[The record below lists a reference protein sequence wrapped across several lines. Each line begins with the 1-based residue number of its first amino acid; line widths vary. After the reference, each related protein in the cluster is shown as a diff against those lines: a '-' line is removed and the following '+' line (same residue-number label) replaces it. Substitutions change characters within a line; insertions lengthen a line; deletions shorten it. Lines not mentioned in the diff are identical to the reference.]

1 MSIVRSIS
9 TPGLPLPVALSIADR
24 TGWPAAERTGGSS
37 AGGAGWPTA
46 GRAGGSSAGGAGWP
60 AAGRAG
66 WSSPG
71 RAGWPAAGRV
81 VGNILE
87 GSMLEY
93 CLLFTTL
100 DEALASGALFT
111 AVISL
116 EPVSGPYVLVT
127 ETDT

>member
-1 MSIVRSIS
+1 M
-9 TPGLPLPVALSIADR
+9 
-24 TGWPAAERTGGSS
+24 
-37 AGGAGWPTA
+37 
-46 GRAGGSSAGGAGWP
+46 
-60 AAGRAG
+60 
-66 WSSPG
+66 
-71 RAGWPAAGRV
+71 

-87 GSMLEY
+87 GSMFEY